1 MRPVSFPMSPA
12 KPLPTPTSPPSR
24 RPISPTPPPHFRRS
38 FPHYFVTSSPRS
50 SALPQN
56 RSPLF
61 SIPYTL
67 FSIHNSAHPLYFLK
81 PAHSLPKTP
90 GGSIGISNQFFGL
103 SSVSLATPLESALPQ
118 TQTSPPATPIEST
131 RFLTVVHIFA
141 KSVSVTLAFTTL
153 TKHIPHNPIRMNTST
168 KHHGHP
174 AFTTALT
181 IYKLQTKV
189 SSASCRYSRCIFF
202 SALRIPRAHS
212 TCTVRSIQPGAG
224 GGKAC
229 MAHIGII
236 NLAERLLSQSQAQ
249 ESSPSTPQNPQAV
262 STPSATPAPAPTLP
276 GTDQFTAST
285 QSNASDAT
293 AQAAG
298 LFSVKT
304 LSLFTA
310 AANFILGTPSASAP
324 TAPTLTFIPPPSV
337 ALIAAV
343 NSQLQSLNDALAALG
358 LSQQDIT
365 VIDRIASALQDFNPT
380 TYTDL
385 LYQLEGLAQSHA
397 PQVTSAPA
405 TVTSATGSG
414 SLQSQ
419 ALASN
424 LSIAAPANA
433 ATAASALPKGA
444 ATPGASLLQAVV
456 IRFASGNATP
466 AASPVTTINP
476 VGAATRASAS
486 NLQLQQVTLTLNNNN
501 AQAAAPAARSAG
513 AA

>member
-1 MRPVSFPMSPA
+1 
-12 KPLPTPTSPPSR
+12 
-24 RPISPTPPPHFRRS
+24 
-38 FPHYFVTSSPRS
+38 
-50 SALPQN
+50 
-56 RSPLF
+56 
-61 SIPYTL
+61 
-67 FSIHNSAHPLYFLK
+67 
-81 PAHSLPKTP
+81 
-90 GGSIGISNQFFGL
+90 
-103 SSVSLATPLESALPQ
+103 
-118 TQTSPPATPIEST
+118 
-131 RFLTVVHIFA
+131 
-141 KSVSVTLAFTTL
+141 
-153 TKHIPHNPIRMNTST
+153 
-168 KHHGHP
+168 
-174 AFTTALT
+174 
-181 IYKLQTKV
+181 
-189 SSASCRYSRCIFF
+189 
-202 SALRIPRAHS
+202 
-212 TCTVRSIQPGAG
+212 
-224 GGKAC
+224 

-324 TAPTLTFIPPPSV
+324 GNPSAAGQRNAATSATTAVIAAAPTTPTLTFIPPPSV

-424 LSIAAPANA
+424 LSIAAPASA
-433 ATAASALPKGA
+433 GITAGALPKGA